1 MRDHNPRPGPA
12 MRDEVHHPE
21 GQAGN
26 WRDFLEHVPV
36 GMVRVHPDG
45 SLKWLNSQAAELF
58 GFGSP
63 EEALAAL
70 QGTGICLEQ
79 GQAGLTGGPNPYFS
93 ETTLAPKT
101 ECAGLSESGLS
112 ELSPRDTARLAPAEP
127 DTRPQIGPPWPTW
140 ASDAQAVSGV
150 SPMLTFEA
158 WCHREGS
165 DTWLARFRL
174 RRVADGD
181 GRTLHFEGV
190 VDDITAPRRAREA
203 KATSEARYRAIFAQ
217 SGQGIVLMRRDLSLT
232 AVNGAFCR
240 LLGFEE
246 TELSGRS
253 YLDLISP
260 GDLERQPLRLDD
272 ALSGRHVSLIRVLTG
287 KGGSEVTVEVSVRL
301 IAPDEVVMIFWDM
314 TESLK
319 NRQRLLLERQR
330 LRTLLDAIPGPV
342 WAVRQ
347 DMTLAAT
354 NAVYDQMTSQT
365 RGCFCHGRDNTG
377 QLHCGKCPTRKVLD
391 TGLPATREC
400 TFPDGRVFLINAV
413 PFRDKDGAP
422 LALGLAVDITA
433 QKNLERQLTLA
444 REQALAAT
452 DAKSRFLASM
462 SHEIRTPLNGVLG
475 NLQLL
480 QEGPLDSSQEES
492 VHAALGSGRL
502 LMRLIDDIL
511 DLSKIES
518 GTLDFTSEPVDL
530 TSLISQVTGL
540 FGALADAK
548 GLVLDCSAP
557 QARIIGDPARI
568 AQIML
573 NLAGNAVK
581 YTSKGFVRV
590 TLALNQPLAPPMQS
604 VLVITV
610 EDSGPGIPMTKRQA
624 VFEPFTQLG
633 ATARTSF
640 GGVGLGLNIV
650 SRLVRAMDGELELH
664 DRSGGGTTVTVRLP
678 VTVRPFTVNA
688 PQPHPMAGR
697 SLRVLVV
704 EDERVN
710 QRMLVRALER
720 RGHAVTL
727 AGDGLE
733 ALDAL
738 RAGSFDLV
746 LMDIQMPRM
755 NGLEAT
761 RAIRRGVAGDDARA
775 VPIVS
780 LTAHA
785 MSGDKDRSLDAGVDI
800 HMTKP
805 VELSELD
812 RVLARVAQAG
822 PPR

>member
-1 MRDHNPRPGPA
+1 MRDHHSPLDPA
-12 MRDEVHHPE
+12 PQGKGRHPDN
-21 GQAGN
+21 QAGD

-45 SLKWLNSQAAELF
+45 SLLWLNSQAAGLF
-58 GFGSP
+58 GFTTP
-63 EEALAAL
+63 EAALTAL
-70 QGTGICLEQ
+70 QGTGICLESA
-79 GQAGLTGGPNPYFS
+79 QANQSGDSRTYFS
-93 ETTLAPKT
+93 ETALAPKA
-101 ECAGLSESGLS
+101 ECVGMNETGLTQPS
-112 ELSPRDTARLAPAEP
+112 SPIVPRGQA
-127 DTRPQIGPPWPTW
+127 GPPWPTPP
-140 ASDAQAVSGV
+140 SEDQAGPGI

-165 DTWLARFRL
+165 DIWLARFRL
-174 RRVADGD
+174 RRVADKD

-217 SGQGIVLMRRDLSLT
+217 SGQGIALMRRDLGLT
-232 AVNGAFCR
+232 AVNQAFCR

-246 TELSGRS
+246 AELSGRS
-253 YLDLISP
+253 YLDLVSP
-260 GDLERQPLRLDD
+260 ADLERQPLRLDE
-272 ALSGRHVSLIRVLTG
+272 ALSGRHVSLIRVLTA
-287 KGGSEVTVEVSVRL
+287 KDGSQVTVEVSVRL
-301 IAPDEVVMIFWDM
+301 IAPDEVVMVFWDM
-314 TESLK
+314 SESLM
-319 NRQRLLLERQR
+319 NRRSLLLERQR

-365 RGCFCHGRDNTG
+365 RGCFCHGRSG
-377 QLHCGKCPTRKVLD
+377 SSELHCGKCPTRKVLD
-391 TGLPATREC
+391 TGLPAAREC
-400 TFPDGRVFLINAV
+400 AFPDGRVFLINAV
-413 PFRDKDGAP
+413 PFRDEDGTP
-422 LALGLAVDITA
+422 LALGLAVNITA
-433 QKNLERQLTLA
+433 QKTLERELTEA

-452 DAKSRFLASM
+452 EAKSRFLASV

-480 QEGPLDSSQEES
+480 QEGLLDSSQEES
-492 VHAALGSGRL
+492 VRAALGSGRL

-518 GTLDFTSEPVDL
+518 GTLDFISEPVDL
-530 TSLISQVTGL
+530 QHLLSQVTGL
-540 FGALADAK
+540 LGALADAK

-557 QARIIGDPARI
+557 KARIVGDPARI
-568 AQIML
+568 TQIML

-581 YTSKGFVRV
+581 YTAKGFVRV
-590 TLALNQPLAPPMQS
+590 ALALEQPLAGPPLS
-604 VLVITV
+604 ALVITV
-610 EDSGPGIPMTKRQA
+610 EDSGPGIPISKRHS

-633 ATARTSF
+633 APARTTF

-650 SRLVRAMDGELELH
+650 SMLVRAMNGELDLH

-678 VTVRPFTVNA
+678 VSVQPFIPNA
-688 PQPHPMAGR
+688 PEEARPLPAR

-720 RGHAVTL
+720 RGHAPAL

-733 ALDAL
+733 ALEAL

-755 NGLEAT
+755 DGLEAT
-761 RAIRRGVAGDDARA
+761 RAIRRGVAGEAARA

-785 MSGDKDRSLDAGVDI
+785 MTGDKERCLEAGVDVYL
-800 HMTKP
+800 TKP

-812 RVLARVAQAG
+812 RVLARTALSA